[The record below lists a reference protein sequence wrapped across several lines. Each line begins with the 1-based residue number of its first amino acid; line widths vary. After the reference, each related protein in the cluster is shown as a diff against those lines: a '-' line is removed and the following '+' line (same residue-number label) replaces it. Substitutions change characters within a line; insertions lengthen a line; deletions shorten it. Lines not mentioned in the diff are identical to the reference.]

1 MEIAPIDHF
10 ALTVTS
16 IERTCNFH
24 RRAVGMQVQQFGS
37 VTTSFTALSF
47 GTQKRNLLQMDR
59 IPDADVMRPTPGSAD
74 FCLITT
80 VAMADVVAHLRGL
93 GIPII
98 EGPIAR
104 TGALGAIE
112 SIYIRDPDLNL
123 VEIANYL
130 R

>member
-1 MEIAPIDHF
+1 M
-10 ALTVTS
+10 L
-16 IERTCNFH
+16 
-24 RRAVGMQVQQFGS
+24 
-37 VTTSFTALSF
+37 
-47 GTQKRNLLQMDR
+47 K
-59 IPDADVMRPTPGSAD
+59 PTPGAAD

-80 VAMADVVAHLRGL
+80 DAMADVVAHLRGL

-104 TGALGAIE
+104 TGAVGAIE